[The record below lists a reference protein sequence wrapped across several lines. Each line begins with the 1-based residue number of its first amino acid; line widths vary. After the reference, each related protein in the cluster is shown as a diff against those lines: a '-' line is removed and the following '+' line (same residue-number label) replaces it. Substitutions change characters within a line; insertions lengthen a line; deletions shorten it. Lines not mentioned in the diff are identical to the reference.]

1 MNLENAMMRNIPYID
16 NTEIPLSTLKPS
28 LPGEDND
35 IKYNQLV
42 HDLKSPVNSLKG
54 ILKFADTQIRDKEA
68 KEYLYMINQCVD
80 KLEEKI
86 MNTLNM
92 FQDGRDGIDRVP
104 IDFHALMQELFIS
117 LGHING
123 FADVDIDVKIES
135 NITFY
140 AAKPL
145 LESIFQNL
153 LENAIK
159 YRNTAKPQCKI
170 NVAISDTEDGIRVV
184 IRDNG
189 IGIKKTQL
197 PHIFKSNFKSVLTDK
212 GSNGLGLFIVKKAVE
227 KIRGTIEVHSVE
239 GKGTSFTIDLPNDGN
254 RINYVGLTSEE
265 ELVYQ

>member
-1 MNLENAMMRNIPYID
+1 MSNIPYVD
-16 NTEIPLSTLKPS
+16 NSEIPLSVLKSS
-28 LPGEDND
+28 LAGGDND

-92 FQDGRDGIDRVP
+92 FQDGRDGIDRIP
-104 IDFHALMQELFIS
+104 INFDALVRELFIS

-123 FADVDIDVKIES
+123 FSDVDIDTKIE
-135 NITFY
+135 NNTTFY
-140 AAKPL
+140 AAKPM

-159 YRNTAKPQCKI
+159 YRNTNCSQSRI
-170 NVAISDTEDGIRVV
+170 NVSISDLEDGVRLV
-184 IRDNG
+184 ISDNG
-189 IGIKKTQL
+189 IGIKEAQL
-197 PHIFKSNFKSVLTDK
+197 PHIFKANFKSVLTDN

-227 KIRGTIEVHSVE
+227 KMRGTIEVKSVE
-239 GKGTSFTIDLPNDGN
+239 GKGTSFTIDLPNDGKSV
-254 RINYVGLTSEE
+254 NYVGLNSEE
-265 ELVYQ
+265 ELMCTR